1 MVRSGRDD
9 GAGVPAARPSRRTD
23 RARGG
28 IWWAGADGA
37 SVEVELHELPVRVS
51 GELVPLLPSP
61 LAVGRVEL
69 ADGTSVAGLVCAQ
82 RPPDAVDV
90 TEHMSWPNYVSASL

>member
-1 MVRSGRDD
+1 M
-9 GAGVPAARPSRRTD
+9 
-23 RARGG
+23 
-28 IWWAGADGA
+28 
-37 SVEVELHELPVRVS
+37 EVELHELPVARV

>member
-1 MVRSGRDD
+1 MCV
-9 GAGVPAARPSRRTD
+9 V
-23 RARGG
+23 
-28 IWWAGADGA
+28 
-37 SVEVELHELPVRVS
+37 
-51 GELVPLLPSP
+51 PSP

-90 TEHMSWPNYVSASL
+90 TEHMSWPNYVSASV